1 MKKILLLQLILMLS
15 LRALAEGGIS
25 FETRQVPVNRGG
37 EEDGTVGLR
46 FYSDMPSVPYISV
59 ADFQQLMLPGTTIKV
74 TKTGRGEYLLEGPF
88 AQATVNTNSEL
99 FSSDDYMGFTNLMG
113 LVKEGMDNVSYGG
126 APFVRYNHQELT
138 PTSATVTF
146 DFKKYGINLRGDDT
160 AVYFP
165 FATISDLYSDLFFH
179 IASYNGEKVVLV
191 TDYRNGEVAELEL
204 ENAKKLYKTENRNED
219 MANFCYA
226 ELCFVIDH
234 FYGMPGRSPLESGIR
249 SDGLDKALDTAANGA
264 LIKQLLK
271 STNMQEYFIGMKS
284 LQVLLQDGH
293 TNLMVDMNL
302 FSVVREEGEN
312 FETWKAG
319 NKTIEDTYPDLYY
332 PLMDYLNHLKNPKEQ
347 DIANAR
353 PSKETYYK
361 RGNTAFLM
369 LESFGPICKEA
380 WDDYY
385 DGGCMGET
393 PGINEDYLG
402 DLNVVLDALKQAAED
417 PEVKNLV
424 VDLASNPGGTLDVV
438 MAMTALMGGQ
448 SHFYSENVLT
458 GQRQEI
464 YYDVDCN
471 FDGVFDERDKDV
483 KYDLNIAV
491 LISELSFSCANL
503 FPSLMKDLG
512 FPIIGERSGGG
523 ACAVQQ
529 FVTPEGMQYQLSS
542 ARARLTNDKWEI
554 IDNGVEPN
562 YVIDVSSGDYSAF
575 YDVDFINEIFRDKT
589 LNPSGIASIT
599 NSDDTNVH
607 YDLFGRKIAAPTAK
621 GIYIVNGRKVVK

>member
-1 MKKILLLQLILMLS
+1 MKKILLLQLILLLS

-25 FETRQVPVNRGG
+25 FETREVPVNRGG
-37 EEDGTVGLR
+37 EEDGTVTLR
-46 FYSDMPSVPYISV
+46 FYSDMPYVPYISV

-88 AQATVNTNSEL
+88 AQASVNTTSEQ
-99 FSSDDYMGFTNLMG
+99 FSSDDYMAFTNLMG
-113 LVKEGMDNVSYGG
+113 LVQEGMDNVSYGG

-503 FPSLMKDLG
+503 FPSLMKDMG

-529 FVTPEGMQYQLSS
+529 YVTPEGMQYQISS

-575 YDVDFINEIFRDKT
+575 YDVDFINEIFRGKT
-589 LNPSGIASIT
+589 LNPTAIASIT
-599 NSDDTNVH
+599 NSDDTNVY
-607 YDLFGRKIAAPTAK
+607 YDLFGRKIATPTAK
-621 GIYIVNGRKVVK
+621 GIYNGRKVVK

>member
-271 STNMQEYFIGMKS
+271 STNMKEYFIGMKS

-353 PSKETYYK
+353 PFKETYYK

-385 DGGCMGET
+385 DGGCKGET

-438 MAMTALMGGQ
+438 MAMTALMADQ

-621 GIYIVNGRKVVK
+621 GIYIVKGRKVVK